1 MTWTGIPTPW
11 DRHWV
16 VVTWWTA
23 AIATGWLG
31 IAVLMADLPDLTPP
45 GGSGFTTLFEL
56 APAGLAALGATL
68 YVAIAATAVLAV
80 LVPVS
85 AGPGRQEPRR
95 GLAKLNQ
102 SQGEMRRWWGSYD
115 GAGAFS
121 KYGPQGF
128 TGATQLMIIA
138 T

>member
-1 MTWTGIPTPW
+1 MGNARPVQKMGGWKNHVMAAVDSSFLPHGQGVRSWTLSTC
-11 DRHWV
+11 
-16 VVTWWTA
+16 
-23 AIATGWLG
+23 
-31 IAVLMADLPDLTPP
+31 
-45 GGSGFTTLFEL
+45 
-56 APAGLAALGATL
+56 GL
-68 YVAIAATAVLAV
+68 Y
-80 LVPVS
+80 
-85 AGPGRQEPRR
+85 PR
-95 GLAKLNQ
+95 GNLNQ

>member
-1 MTWTGIPTPW
+1 M
-11 DRHWV
+11 
-16 VVTWWTA
+16 
-23 AIATGWLG
+23 L
-31 IAVLMADLPDLTPP
+31 L
-45 GGSGFTTLFEL
+45 
-56 APAGLAALGATL
+56 
-68 YVAIAATAVLAV
+68 
-80 LVPVS
+80 
-85 AGPGRQEPRR
+85 
-95 GLAKLNQ
+95 LNQ